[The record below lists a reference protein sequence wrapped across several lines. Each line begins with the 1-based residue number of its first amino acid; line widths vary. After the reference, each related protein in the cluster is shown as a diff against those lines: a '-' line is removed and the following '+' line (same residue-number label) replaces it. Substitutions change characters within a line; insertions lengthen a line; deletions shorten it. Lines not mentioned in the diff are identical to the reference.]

1 MIRQIRRRT
10 TQMIAAIDIQRDR
23 VLASY
28 PRSGNTWMRA
38 VLSDAILPNGVSNFA
53 DFDCAVTDQH
63 AAQGK
68 MVLLQRLGIYP
79 PRLAVKTHIGASWN
93 LRYREVLCVVRD
105 PRDIIPSFYRY
116 VMRGKMVPIDF
127 PSFAEAT
134 IKGSVWPGTWY
145 DHLRSW
151 QYVAQSQPNVVN
163 FIRYRDLQRLDPAT
177 ISVVARVFDLSEERL
192 TASFTKLDLSEM
204 RRIEMQSFKPGQDK
218 RKDSNPFIGQGK
230 ASSNDWELVDGLLR
244 RHAPHWFD
252 LIEEM
257 A

>member
-1 MIRQIRRRT
+1 MLSQVSRR
-10 TQMIAAIDIQRDR
+10 AIHILAGLDLERDR
-23 VLASY
+23 LLATY

-38 VLSDAILPNGVSNFA
+38 VLSDAILPNGVSTFH
-53 DFDCAVTDQH
+53 DFECAVFSQH
-63 AAQGK
+63 ASSAK
-68 MVLLQRLGIYP
+68 MVLSQRLGIYP
-79 PRLAVKTHIGASWN
+79 PRLAVKSHSLGRWD
-93 LRYREVLCVVRD
+93 LRYRAVLCIVRD
-105 PRDIIPSFYRY
+105 PRDIIPSFHRQQ
-116 VMRGKMVPIDF
+116 MRDSLIQTDL
-127 PSFAEAT
+127 PSFAEAA
-134 IKGSVWPGTWY
+134 IKGAVGSGTWY

-163 FIRYRDLQRLDPAT
+163 FIRYRDLRRLDPAT